1 MPEILSTTICGS
13 DAVSKRLSPTR
24 SRLALHQLQGGG
36 DAGVDLARA
45 VERVDPRAVEQE
57 DVAALRLPLRDGLLE
72 LRIDLRCVFVLVLQ
86 RQDAAELS
94 AERVSVA
101 ASS

>member
-36 DAGVDLARA
+36 DAGVDLA
-45 VERVDPRAVEQE
+45 
-57 DVAALRLPLRDGLLE
+57 E
-72 LRIDLRCVFVLVLQ
+72 L
-86 RQDAAELS
+86 
-94 AERVSVA
+94 
-101 ASS
+101 